1 MVSGI
6 ITCLIILMKKRKYL
20 LNSAG
25 KFHNFEIGRELL
37 KKNQLSKIISGYPWF
52 KLKKEGIPKKFV
64 DANGLIRILRE
75 PIIKLRSFKQI
86 DHFLNI
92 YGLQKIDK
100 ITSKIIDKDDE
111 IDVLIAQSSCGL
123 ESGKNTKNKGKLY
136 VCDRT
141 STHIDFQNNIL
152 QEEYKTLNLDYI
164 PMNNWYLDR
173 ERKEYEEADMILVP
187 SNFNKSTFGD
197 NLNDKVKVLEFGVN
211 NKIFF
216 RNENIKKSNT
226 YFDILFLASKSVR
239 KGLHYLI
246 EAFKKFKHPNKR
258 LHVIGSKTSD
268 NHFYEKK
275 LQQENIIIYGHVD
288 HLKLNDLIN
297 TCHVYV
303 LPSIEEGFAFT
314 ISQVA
319 AAGCPVIITENT
331 GAGDFVR
338 KSNCGF
344 VIPIRSINS
353 IVDKLTLL
361 AEDKILLKELSLNAE
376 NYSKENNWETYVKNL
391 ETIINEK
398 IND

>member
-1 MVSGI
+1 
-6 ITCLIILMKKRKYL
+6 
-20 LNSAG
+20 
-25 KFHNFEIGRELL
+25 
-37 KKNQLSKIISGYPWF
+37 
-52 KLKKEGIPKKFV
+52 
-64 DANGLIRILRE
+64 
-75 PIIKLRSFKQI
+75 
-86 DHFLNI
+86 
-92 YGLQKIDK
+92 
-100 ITSKIIDKDDE
+100 
-111 IDVLIAQSSCGL
+111 
-123 ESGKNTKNKGKLY
+123 
-136 VCDRT
+136 
-141 STHIDFQNNIL
+141 
-152 QEEYKTLNLDYI
+152 
-164 PMNNWYLDR
+164 MNNWYLDR

-187 SNFNKSTFGD
+187 SNFNKSTFRD

-275 LQQENIIIYGHVD
+275 LQHENIIIYGHVD

-303 LPSIEEGFAFT
+303 LPSIEEGFALT
-314 ISQVA
+314 ILQVA

-361 AEDKILLKELSLNAE
+361 ADNKILLKELSLNAE
-376 NYSKENNWETYVKNL
+376 NYSKENNWETYVKKL
-391 ETIINEK
+391 DAIINEK

>member
-1 MVSGI
+1 
-6 ITCLIILMKKRKYL
+6 MKKRKYL

-25 KFHNFEIGRELL
+25 KFHHFELGKVLL

-52 KLKKEGIPKKFV
+52 KLKKEGIPKRFV
-64 DANGLIRILRE
+64 EANGLMRVLRE
-75 PIIKLRSFKQI
+75 PLIKLKSFKQI

-92 YGLQKIDK
+92 YAQKKIDK

-111 IDVLIAQSSCGL
+111 IDVLIAQSKCGL
-123 ESGKNTKNKGKLY
+123 ESGKNIKSKGKLY
-136 VCDRT
+136 VCDRL

-152 QEEYKTLNLDYI
+152 QEEYKELNLEYTPI
-164 PMNNWYLDR
+164 KSWYLDR
-173 ERKEYEEADMILVP
+173 ERKEYEAADMILVP

-197 NLNDKVKVLEFGVN
+197 NLKDKVKVLEFGVN
-211 NKIFF
+211 NKNFF

-226 YFDILFLASKSVR
+226 HFDILFLASKSVR

-258 LHVIGSKTSD
+258 LHVIGSNTSD
-268 NHFYEKK
+268 SRFYEKK

-297 TCHVYV
+297 TCHTYV
-303 LPSIEEGFAFT
+303 LPSIEEGFAYT
-314 ISQVA
+314 ILQVA
-319 AAGCPVIITENT
+319 AAGCPVIVTENT

-338 KSNCGF
+338 RSNCGF
-344 VIPIRSINS
+344 VVPIRNINS

-361 AEDKILLKELSLNAE
+361 ADNRILLNELSFNAQ
-376 NYSKENNWETYVKNL
+376 NYSKENNWETYFKKL
-391 ETIINEK
+391 ESIINEK

>member
-1 MVSGI
+1 
-6 ITCLIILMKKRKYL
+6 MKKRKYL

-25 KFHNFEIGRELL
+25 KFHHFEIGKELY

-52 KLKKEGIPKKFV
+52 KLKKEGIPKRFV
-64 DANGLIRILRE
+64 VAHGLTRVLRE
-75 PIIKLRSFKQI
+75 PIAKLKSFKQI

-92 YGLQKIDK
+92 NAHKQIDK
-100 ITSKIIDKDDE
+100 ITSKIIDKDYE
-111 IDVLIAQSSCGL
+111 IDVLIAQSKCGL
-123 ESGKNTKNKGKLY
+123 ESGKNIKSKGKFY
-136 VCDRT
+136 VCDRL

-152 QEEYKTLNLDYI
+152 QEEYKSLNLEYTPI
-164 PMNNWYLDR
+164 KKWYLDR
-173 ERKEYEEADMILVP
+173 EREEYEEADMILVP

-197 NLNDKVKVLEFGVN
+197 KLNDKVKVIEFGVN

-258 LHVIGSKTSD
+258 LHVVGSKTSD

-275 LQQENIIIYGHVD
+275 LQQENIITYGHVN

-297 TCHVYV
+297 TCHAYV
-303 LPSIEEGFAFT
+303 LPSIEEGFAYT
-314 ISQVA
+314 ILEVA
-319 AAGCPVIITENT
+319 AAGCPVIVTENT

-338 KSNCGF
+338 RSNCGF
-344 VIPIRSINS
+344 VVPIRSINS

-361 AEDKILLKELSLNAE
+361 ADNKILLKELSLNAQ
-376 NYSKENNWETYVKNL
+376 NYSKENNWEKYLKKL
-391 ETIINEK
+391 ESLINEK
-398 IND
+398 LMIN